1 MVAIQLALV
10 PPAVKVSD
18 TVIDKQFAKLSFNE
32 MLKKKGGQIM
42 TVEELKKVYESI
54 PPTSPINRARRAAIM
69 QQILKLMEG
78 GK

>member
-1 MVAIQLALV
+1 
-10 PPAVKVSD
+10 
-18 TVIDKQFAKLSFNE
+18 
-32 MLKKKGGQIM
+32 M
-42 TVEELKKVYESI
+42 TIEELKKVYESI

>member
-1 MVAIQLALV
+1 MVQLYRHGGQLT
-10 PPAVKVSD
+10 AVGTFSE
-18 TVIDKQFAKLSFNE
+18 Q
-32 MLKKKGGQIM
+32 LKKKGGQIM
-42 TVEELKKVYESI
+42 TIEELKKVYESI

>member
-1 MVAIQLALV
+1 MTDHFDSIRHFNQQELPAAIQEIF
-10 PPAVKVSD
+10 SD
-18 TVIDKQFAKLSFNE
+18 ERVIRVLDQYGYGLS
-32 MLKKKGGQIM
+32 
-42 TVEELKKVYESI
+42 VEELKKVYESI